1 MRRADPS
8 LTTVNRRISRT
19 ICVALVV
26 GAIALLGLGTRP
38 AETQETFA
46 QPLYKVQDLGTLG
59 GPYSFAEGI
68 NDAGKVVGGA
78 STSDEGVGHAFLY
91 SGGKMG
97 DLGTLGGS
105 SSGASDINEAG
116 KVVGSSNTNDPNDP
130 QRAFLYSDGRMR
142 DLGTLGGDQSFAF
155 GINDA
160 DKVVGFAYTSDNADL
175 HAFLYSGGVMRDLGT
190 LGGSR
195 SGANGIN
202 NADKVVGFA
211 YTSDA
216 TAHAFLYSDG
226 QMSDLGTL
234 GGSDSGALDIN
245 DAGQVV
251 GSASTSDAFTSHAF
265 LYSDGVMRDLNS
277 LIPADSGFELSS
289 AAAINDN
296 GDIVGYGLDQGGL
309 QHAFLLTPYFDFDG
323 FYQPVDNFPTLNKT
337 KAGKTIPM
345 RFSLGSDQGLDIFAT
360 GYPKSETIPCN
371 STTPVDSIEET
382 VSGKHGLSYNA
393 STDSYEYEW
402 ATSSTWSGC
411 RQFVMK
417 LKDGSVQRTNFSF
430 SK

>member
-8 LTTVNRRISRT
+8 LITVNRRISRT
-19 ICVALVV
+19 IFVALVV
-26 GAIALLGLGTRP
+26 GSIALLSLGTRP

-59 GPYSFAEGI
+59 GPWSQAAGI
-68 NDAGKVVGGA
+68 NDAGKVVGGSPA
-78 STSDEGVGHAFLY
+78 SDEGGVHAFLY
-91 SGGKMG
+91 SGGQMS

-105 SSGASDINEAG
+105 SSFASDINDTD
-116 KVVGSSNTNDPNDP
+116 KVVGSSNTNDSNQPE
-130 QRAFLYSDGRMR
+130 RAFLYSG
-142 DLGTLGGDQSFAF
+142 
-155 GINDA
+155 
-160 DKVVGFAYTSDNADL
+160 
-175 HAFLYSGGVMRDLGT
+175 
-190 LGGSR
+190 
-195 SGANGIN
+195 
-202 NADKVVGFA
+202 
-211 YTSDA
+211 
-216 TAHAFLYSDG
+216 G

-234 GGSDSGALDIN
+234 GGSDSSALDIN
-245 DAGQVV
+245 DADKVV
-251 GSASTSDAFTSHAF
+251 GSSSTSEAFTYHAF

-277 LIPADSGFELSS
+277 LIPANSGFELTS

-296 GDIVGYGLDQGGL
+296 GNIVGYGYNQGSPGPE
-309 QHAFLLTPYFDFDG
+309 HAFLLTPYFDG

-337 KAGKTIPM
+337 KAGKTVPM
-345 RFSLGSDQGLDIFAT
+345 RFSLGRDQGLDIFAT
-360 GYPKSETIPCN
+360 GYPKSETIPCD

-393 STDSYEYEW
+393 STDRYEYEW

-417 LKDGSVQRTNFSF
+417 LKDGSVQRANFSF